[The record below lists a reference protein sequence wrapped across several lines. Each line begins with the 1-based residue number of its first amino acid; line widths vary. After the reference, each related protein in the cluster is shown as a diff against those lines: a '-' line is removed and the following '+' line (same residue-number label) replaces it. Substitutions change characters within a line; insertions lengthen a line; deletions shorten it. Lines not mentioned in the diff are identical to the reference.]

1 MNSYLNNLGFNF
13 IRENYAFVSSQSMRS
28 KHAFA
33 HMQHLILQSIQASH
47 EFKQKRQHPIQV
59 LHIEVAVLLHFIHL
73 LEISLSIFSTFGSST
88 FGFSTFGSSTFG
100 SSTKST
106 FTKVI
111 SAIIII

>member
-1 MNSYLNNLGFNF
+1 
-13 IRENYAFVSSQSMRS
+13 MRS

-33 HMQHLILQSIQASH
+33 QVQHLILQSIQASH

-59 LHIEVAVLLHFIHL
+59 LHIEVAVILHFIHL

-88 FGFSTFGSSTFG
+88 FGFSTFAFG